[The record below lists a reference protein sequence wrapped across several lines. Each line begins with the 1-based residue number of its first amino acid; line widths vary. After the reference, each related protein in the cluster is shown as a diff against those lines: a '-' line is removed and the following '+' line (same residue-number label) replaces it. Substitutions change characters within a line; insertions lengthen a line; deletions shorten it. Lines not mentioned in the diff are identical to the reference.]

1 MLLHIHSYYVKNLE
15 LCKIKC
21 CKFVKNVFTNFAIY
35 KCYNSSFFP
44 NPFTE
49 AKWHTYVL
57 SKETFG
63 RWSLMFEHA
72 DTKKAFAIELLN
84 KETMENGNVKVIV
97 RFFIM
102 DLKNYPDL
110 RKGYVGKIASSGF
123 TIFDE
128 CLKVLRT
135 MGGYKVFAN
144 NCQDFI
150 DELAKSLGVHNDVKT
165 VTDHKIKL
173 VSTLTEVGV
182 EAGVVFLIFNVI

>member
-1 MLLHIHSYYVKNLE
+1 MSTKLDEEGFMLSNDDDVVQSDIMFYGSSYCLFE
-15 LCKIKC
+15 S
-21 CKFVKNVFTNFAIY
+21 
-35 KCYNSSFFP
+35 NSSFFP
-44 NPFTE
+44 KPFTK
-49 AKWHTYVL
+49 AKWFTYVL

-72 DTKKAFAIELLN
+72 DTKKAFTIELFN
-84 KETMENGNVKVIV
+84 KETTEKGDVKVIV

-102 DLKNYPDL
+102 DLKNHPDL
-110 RKGYVGKIASSGF
+110 RKGYVGEIASSGF
-123 TIFDE
+123 DIFE
-128 CLKVLRT
+128 QCLKVLRT

-150 DELAKSLGVHNDVKT
+150 DEFAKSLGVRKDVKN